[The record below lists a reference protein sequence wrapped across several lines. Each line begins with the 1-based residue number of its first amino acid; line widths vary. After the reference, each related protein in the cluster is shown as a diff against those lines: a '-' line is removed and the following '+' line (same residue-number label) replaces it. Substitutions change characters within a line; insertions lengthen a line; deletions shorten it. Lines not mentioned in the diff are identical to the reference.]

1 MNALPALSA
10 IATAAVRR
18 QFDATPEPLQTRATT
33 PSWRVGLAALLD
45 RASHGGD
52 RSGHDASTPRFAR
65 VGRPASDQLAPVGPR
80 PAH

>member
-18 QFDATPEPLQTRATT
+18 QFAATPEPVPTPSAT
-33 PSWRVGLAALLD
+33 PSWRIGLAALLD
-45 RASHGGD
+45 RAA
-52 RSGHDASTPRFAR
+52 RAVAPSGH
-65 VGRPASDQLAPVGPR
+65 V